1 MILVATIPFYT
12 GASQDIQ
19 TALNKKLTILYS
31 ELKKDFNLCID
42 REGLKGI
49 EKLKT
54 ECNVG
59 DLEPLQNILFTTRQ
73 EHVSIYIDGF
83 QPPGKIKNRKQSAP
97 EYPGEEK
104 MRLSASTKRVND
116 GWSFEKWIG
125 YSGTVIV
132 NFSIDENGD
141 TFNQDIEYSSFGSGS
156 SGKDFITNSI
166 EASKKLQYPPATY
179 LDKPISI
186 DNYFI
191 TYRYEPAG
199 INDQIPLFGD
209 NFKSYNIVDKLIGKN
224 KLDKAL
230 KQILEAI
237 NESKDVKRSGYAYEF
252 WNFLLAKIYFLQKDF
267 DKAIE
272 SSNIFLSA
280 CDNGGWHCSDDKYK
294 LMAIAILAESYFKQ
308 EENTN
313 LISIAPKIKK
323 LTYRRDRPKNKG
335 ALAQANMYLGL
346 TYLFEGQTIRGV
358 EHLMIARRSTNN
370 PKVLQIIDAY
380 LDKIEKAI

>member
-191 TYRYEPAG
+191 T
-199 INDQIPLFGD
+199 
-209 NFKSYNIVDKLIGKN
+209 
-224 KLDKAL
+224 KA
-230 KQILEAI
+230 
-237 NESKDVKRSGYAYEF
+237 
-252 WNFLLAKIYFLQKDF
+252 
-267 DKAIE
+267 
-272 SSNIFLSA
+272 
-280 CDNGGWHCSDDKYK
+280 
-294 LMAIAILAESYFKQ
+294 
-308 EENTN
+308 
-313 LISIAPKIKK
+313 
-323 LTYRRDRPKNKG
+323 
-335 ALAQANMYLGL
+335 
-346 TYLFEGQTIRGV
+346 
-358 EHLMIARRSTNN
+358 
-370 PKVLQIIDAY
+370 
-380 LDKIEKAI
+380 